1 MRARIGAG
9 TIAGLALLTIP
20 RLVVAQGLEIR
31 FYPES
36 TVHSYELAGERG
48 LLGVLLQNVAV
59 VNAGPR
65 AVTLERAQVV
75 VQAAQEPVATR
86 YLSSADLDRAGK
98 RGERLAKAGLIEAYA
113 FQFRPD
119 RLLPS
124 KDAKIATDRQVEP
137 GAVLLLGHVYLAFTG
152 APDRIVVRV
161 EARSAEGQTLE
172 AKASLPLETKP
183 TTIAYDFPLKGSW
196 FIGAGPSLHDHHRWV
211 VPEEFALDI
220 ARLGEG
226 SKSYRGDGAKRT
238 DYYAYGEPVLAAA
251 DGVVRAVEGGVAE
264 TDDVLKKPGESAEA
278 YNERLNAI
286 QGQLLAQGTKGIAGN
301 HVVVE
306 HAGGEFSLYAHLQT
320 GSVQVKAGDP
330 VKRGQVLARLGTSGN
345 STEPHLHFQVTDGP
359 EPLLSAG
366 LPIQFRN
373 VDLPW
378 AMGPRALQSGD
389 LVVTRRD

>member
-1 MRARIGAG
+1 M
-9 TIAGLALLTIP
+9 
-20 RLVVAQGLEIR
+20 
-31 FYPES
+31 
-36 TVHSYELAGERG
+36 
-48 LLGVLLQNVAV
+48 
-59 VNAGPR
+59 
-65 AVTLERAQVV
+65 
-75 VQAAQEPVATR
+75 
-86 YLSSADLDRAGK
+86 
-98 RGERLAKAGLIEAYA
+98 
-113 FQFRPD
+113 
-119 RLLPS
+119 
-124 KDAKIATDRQVEP
+124 
-137 GAVLLLGHVYLAFTG
+137 
-152 APDRIVVRV
+152 
-161 EARSAEGQTLE
+161 
-172 AKASLPLETKP
+172 
-183 TTIAYDFPLKGSW
+183 
-196 FIGAGPSLHDHHRWV
+196 
-211 VPEEFALDI
+211 
-220 ARLGEG
+220 
-226 SKSYRGDGAKRT
+226 
-238 DYYAYGEPVLAAA
+238 
-251 DGVVRAVEGGVAE
+251 RAVEGGVAE

-366 LPIQFRN
+366 IPIQFRN